1 MAKNCFLGQAKVV
14 GETTVCFFFWL
25 CSDISL
31 RQENRKQSKET
42 NKQKNPWKQKND
54 MSPDFSINYTTER
67 YISDQRRYL
76 QSCKFMFFKLRFN
89 TIWYSDHHK
98 IKNIV
103 TVFRHFLGIITGIY
117 LDKMGWITALEN
129 KTCFVEMNI
138 FEGGKKQHFAQIT
151 WETNCKL
158 NWKIIARPVFHI

>member
-1 MAKNCFLGQAKVV
+1 
-14 GETTVCFFFWL
+14 
-25 CSDISL
+25 
-31 RQENRKQSKET
+31 
-42 NKQKNPWKQKND
+42 

-138 FEGGKKQHFAQIT
+138 FEGGKKTTLCSNHLRNQLQT
-151 WETNCKL
+151 KLENNCKACL
-158 NWKIIARPVFHI
+158 PHLIRWQLLDFQLTNYK